1 MYFALLICLVF
12 NLEIYVN
19 PDEEICGEI
28 LLTVLSVDEYGV
40 AGIAFLDFDEN
51 IKEQM
56 IKIIME
62 TAIANTVNNIYC
74 LFFDIFFNLEFESSS
89 DIDK

>member
-1 MYFALLICLVF
+1 MYFALSICLVF

-28 LLTVLSVDEYGV
+28 LLVILSVDEYGV
-40 AGIAFLDFDEN
+40 AGIEFLDFDEN
-51 IKEQM
+51 IKEQT

-62 TAIANTVNNIYC
+62 AEIAKTVNNIYL
-74 LFFDIFFNLEFESSS
+74 LFFFNLEFESS
-89 DIDK
+89 DIDI